1 MPRSTPVFTNNMI
14 THRGLRSA
22 RPLQTHRVTNK
33 PKYDWSIFADTFVKL
48 EQFNGSRL
56 TPSSVIDSISA
67 GFTLSRLESTKK

>member
-14 THRGLRSA
+14 AHRGLRSA

-48 EQFNGSRL
+48 GTIQWFKADTFVRHRFHFRRIHFEQTG
-56 TPSSVIDSISA
+56 
-67 GFTLSRLESTKK
+67 KH